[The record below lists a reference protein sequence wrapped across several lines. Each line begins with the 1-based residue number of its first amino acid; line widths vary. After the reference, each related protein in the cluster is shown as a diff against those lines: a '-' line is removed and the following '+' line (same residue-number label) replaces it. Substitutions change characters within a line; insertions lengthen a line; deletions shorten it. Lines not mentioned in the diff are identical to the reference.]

1 MMHTDAS
8 LSLRLTDSGPR
19 QRSPLRNFVLMSVF
33 FSINHACVVS
43 VLNLSVQLLGG
54 AGSYQSGGRLPA
66 NRGIVGWVS
75 AFDCPPHCALRRT
88 QLPQPKPPPGAL
100 YIAYA
105 VTALLVSAGLVDA
118 LGPRT
123 SLLLGTA
130 LYSGYVLSL
139 PIALIVPPEQR
150 VLRVAVAIVGGVV
163 GGFAAGFLWTAQGT
177 YFTLSAARHAA
188 AAGAELADAN
198 AALASYFA
206 SIFLGCAPVSAI
218 YRRPRPPPGRA
229 RKEDIDIRASC
240 GAKSGPTP
248 RVVGSSGRLLLPYLS
263 PQARIPTTNRPRII
277 Q

>member
-1 MMHTDAS
+1 M
-8 LSLRLTDSGPR
+8 
-19 QRSPLRNFVLMSVF
+19 
-33 FSINHACVVS
+33 
-43 VLNLSVQLLGG
+43 
-54 AGSYQSGGRLPA
+54 
-66 NRGIVGWVS
+66 
-75 AFDCPPHCALRRT
+75 
-88 QLPQPKPPPGAL
+88 
-100 YIAYA
+100 
-105 VTALLVSAGLVDA
+105 TALLVSAGLVDA

-188 AAGAELADAN
+188 AAGVELADAN

-206 SIFLGCAPVSAI
+206 FIFLGCAPVSAI
-218 YRRPRPPPGRA
+218 YRRPRPAPGRA
-229 RKEDIDIRASC
+229 RKEDTDIRASC

-248 RVVGSSGRLLLPYLS
+248 RVVGNSGRLPLPFLS

-277 Q
+277 